1 MCKLLELTKCIFFMY
16 SLLLKGLEIKLDVM
30 TCVVIQND
38 CRINFKDNTNQ
49 CMFATELWE
58 HDKFWKEVAG

>member
-49 CMFATELWE
+49 CMFATEL
-58 HDKFWKEVAG
+58 